1 MLDTVATG
9 GLAAWPLTCLVATIF
24 AGGALYGAAIGA
36 WRGSTMVLYAAIK
49 LPCALLIT
57 VVLTLSIN
65 GMVAR
70 FLGLR
75 IGFRQTLSVTVLAMA
90 CSTWLLAAL
99 APVAWMFSVVSPPPG
114 SDARTTHNVL
124 YLLHVALVGWAGLVG
139 ARVLDRALG
148 RFGRCVRRRR
158 RVFAAWLLVYGL
170 VGGQVTWAL
179 RPFVGSIYQPVEL
192 LRVDALRGNVY
203 EFIVTDVAPHLWATV
218 TKPSEESYVEPSREP
233 RP

>member
-1 MLDTVATG
+1 MTV
-9 GLAAWPLTCLVATIF
+9 

-49 LPCALLIT
+49 LPCALVIT
-57 VVLTLSIN
+57 VALTLSIN
-65 GMVAR
+65 GVVAR
-70 FLGLR
+70 LMGLR
-75 IGFRQTLSVTVLAMA
+75 IGFRQTLAITVLAMA
-90 CSTWLLAAL
+90 SSAWLLAAL
-99 APVAWMFSVVSPPPG
+99 APVAWMFSIVSPLPG

-124 YLLHVALVGWAGLVG
+124 YLLHVALVAWAGLVG

-158 RVFAAWLLVYGL
+158 RVFLSWLLVYAL

-179 RPFVGSIYQPVEL
+179 RPFVGSVYQPVEF
-192 LRVDALRGNVY
+192 LRANALHGNVY

-218 TKPSEESYVEPSREP
+218 TKQKEERHVEPLREP